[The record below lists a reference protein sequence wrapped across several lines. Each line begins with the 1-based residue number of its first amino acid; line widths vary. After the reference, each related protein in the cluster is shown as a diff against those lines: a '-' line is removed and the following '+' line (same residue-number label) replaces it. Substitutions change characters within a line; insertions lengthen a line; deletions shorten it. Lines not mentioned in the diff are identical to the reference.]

1 VSVIFLDSN
10 ILNALIWIVLPL
22 LVAGI

>member
-1 VSVIFLDSN
+1 VSLILLDSN